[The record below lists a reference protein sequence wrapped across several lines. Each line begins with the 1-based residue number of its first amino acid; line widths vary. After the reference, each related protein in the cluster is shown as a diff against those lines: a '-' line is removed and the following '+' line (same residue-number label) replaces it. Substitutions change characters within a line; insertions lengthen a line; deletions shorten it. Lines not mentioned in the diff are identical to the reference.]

1 MSTLSSVREIA
12 RADTPSFSFGRTL
25 GFVAGTVVVG
35 IGALVTR
42 SELRKSRRQLSELDD
57 RLLRDIGL
65 DRGTARY
72 RSPQG
77 FLGLKSWA

>member
-12 RADTPSFSFGRTL
+12 RTDVPSLTVGRAL
-25 GFVAGTVVVG
+25 ALFAGAVSVG
-35 IGALVTR
+35 VEALINRAEV
-42 SELRKSRRQLSELDD
+42 RKSRRQLAELDD

-72 RSPQG
+72 EATKG
-77 FLGLKSWA
+77 FWA

>member
-12 RADTPSFSFGRTL
+12 RTDVPSFSFGRAL
-25 GFVAGTVVVG
+25 ALVAGSVV
-35 IGALVTR
+35 IGVEALLNRAEV
-42 SELRKSRRQLSELDD
+42 RKSRRQLAELDE

-72 RSPQG
+72 EASKG
-77 FLGLKSWA
+77 FWT

>member
-12 RADTPSFSFGRTL
+12 RAEVPSLSFGRAL
-25 GFVAGTVVVG
+25 GLIAGSVVVG
-35 IGALVTR
+35 VEALLTR
-42 SELRKSRRQLSELDD
+42 AEVRKSRRQLAELDD

-72 RSPQG
+72 EATKG
-77 FLGLKSWA
+77 FWA

>member
-12 RADTPSFSFGRTL
+12 RTDVPSFSFGRAL
-25 GFVAGTVVVG
+25 ALMAGSVVVG
-35 IGALVTR
+35 VEALFNRAEV
-42 SELRKSRRQLSELDD
+42 RKSRRQLAELDD

-72 RSPQG
+72 EATKG
-77 FLGLKSWA
+77 FWA